1 MRREPG
7 VAELAERGPRPADAE
22 SGAGSTV
29 KFTCAAR
36 ANPEDCGWPFC
47 GCDPAADRVL
57 ESIQEHY
64 MAIVPLGD
72 PKLKADIL
80 QILTETCRGELHTAT
95 VAIFERIAGGR
106 S

>member
-1 MRREPG
+1 MTPQE
-7 VAELAERGPRPADAE
+7 AQSE
-22 SGAGSTV
+22 SGAASTA
-29 KFTCAAR
+29 KFACAAR
-36 ANPEDCGWPFC
+36 ASPEDCGWPFC

-80 QILTETCRGELHTAT
+80 QILTETCRGELHAAT
-95 VAIFERIAGGR
+95 LAIFERIAEGR